1 MGNGMAGFINHFMVR
16 KILGKVLKRR
26 WKCGS
31 WGVKGV
37 SLFLFLWLWMVPF
50 SDAGAKEYKFRNVMS
65 FNKLSHFSVQCIIQD
80 SLGFIWIGTND
91 GLNLFDGYEY
101 RYYRYDPHDNNSI
114 SNNDICCLE
123 IQNNTYL
130 WIGTR
135 GGGVNRMNL
144 LTGKITRFIDKSFD
158 GLVRDVFVDQ
168 HNTVWIAT
176 VKGLMKY
183 VEDQSVEGG
192 HFVNVSQQA
201 VYRRV
206 NNIAF
211 TATQRNTAIQVI
223 NQVSPDKLLVGA
235 DTGVFEYDIKTG
247 EFKELIPDIDEVT
260 TCIMSDKK
268 GNIWIS
274 SFNGVVKLTKASG
287 ADAYHPTYYNTKAE
301 PQYRLPADRVQAV
314 QEDQDGNIWFGSR
327 GGGLTLI
334 KNDIV
339 VPINAKYIDGATKLD
354 NLINALFI
362 DRNGILWIGQEN
374 YGLKI
379 VDLLGDKFKTYLG
392 DNQNDGNQYLVSAI
406 TGKGDNIWA
415 GTVSSG
421 IDVFKYEGGKLLH
434 INTIALD
441 FIDNQGGNKEVV
453 SLLRDKDDNLWIG
466 ASTNSVWRYSE
477 KKGISKYP
485 VNGYVQTLMEDNM
498 DNIWFGTWRQ
508 GIGYVNKRT
517 GVVEQYNTNPSR
529 MLGLSNDLVFSL
541 KLDSQGL
548 LWVGTKGGGLNVAP
562 VKDVMARQGRFVIY
576 RHQPSDST
584 SISYDDVQDI
594 IETKDGQIWVATGR
608 GINQLCVPQGKN
620 RNAAILDGTAFFKTV
635 TQDNGLPGN
644 MVYSIREDNDGYLWL
659 GTNNGLCRFS
669 PKDNSVIVY
678 DENDGL
684 PSSYFKKNAAFV
696 NPNNGLVCFGGLN
709 GLVFFKPR
717 NIVQDAFKPT
727 VRMTSFRLNNQLI
740 EPGQEQAGRIPLE
753 QNISYTHHLE
763 LSHSQNDITFE
774 FSALNYSFSN
784 NLRYAYRLL
793 GYSDKWIE
801 TDSKNRRLTYTNL
814 NAGHYTLQI
823 KATDSD
829 GSWTKQS
836 ADIDIDILPPF
847 WLTSWAYLIYVI
859 FTLALLFLFRKY
871 SIIRINEKNKLQI
884 ERLEQNKRSE
894 IFEAKFRFFTNVS
907 HEIRTPLTLINEPLQ
922 QLLSR
927 QDLSAEAQ
935 ETAHMV
941 RRNLKRLLN
950 QVNQLLEFRK
960 MESDKYVLKYS
971 SFKIDEVL
979 KSIVADFDV
988 VVKNK
993 NIEVEILCDNEIVVN
1008 ADRQLIDTIL
1018 FNLVSNSLKFLPANG
1033 KLCLEAVTHANDARV
1048 DIGFFKILVAD
1059 NGPGIPEYDVAHVF
1073 DRFFQ
1078 SQNNSNNHL
1087 GGTGIGL
1094 SIVKEYVEQHNGIVD
1109 VCNLPDGGCC
1119 FQVVIPIS
1127 GTAFSNVSPNETTLL
1142 IDDEKEIAMN
1152 DDKLQ
1157 QVDNSMVN
1165 HTMVLV
1171 EDDVDL
1177 AIYIKGIFEGQFK
1190 VIHFDDGKEALARIG
1205 EVSPDIMICDLML
1218 PGMNGLALTARLK
1231 ENQETSHIP
1240 IIMLTAMSE
1249 DEAMAKGLGLG
1260 ADSYLTKPFNTA
1272 VLKAQVGSILRSREL
1287 FRARFSKRLVLE
1299 PALENIVP
1307 QDEKFIRKIMEVTER
1322 RMSEFTFEVGDIVDE
1337 MGMSHTLL
1345 LKKFKALTG
1354 MSLVEFIRSM
1364 RIKKAVQLFQQDKFS
1379 IADVAYKVGF
1389 SDPKYFSKCFA
1400 NEMGLKPSDF
1410 VKQCHDLN

>member
-1 MGNGMAGFINHFMVR
+1 MR
-16 KILGKVLKRR
+16 QSWCKVLKDW
-26 WKCGS
+26 WKCG
-31 WGVKGV
+31 GCVNNGGL
-37 SLFLFLWLWMVPF
+37 LFLFFVLWAVPSF
-50 SDAGAKEYKFRNVMS
+50 NVEAKEYKFRNVTS

-80 SLGFIWIGTND
+80 SLGFMWIGTND

-101 RYYRYDPHDNNSI
+101 RYFKYDPHNDNSI

-158 GLVRDVFVDQ
+158 GLVRDVIVDK

-176 VKGLMKY
+176 AKGLMKY
-183 VEDQSVEGG
+183 VADESVEGG
-192 HFVNVSQQA
+192 HFVNVTQQA
-201 VYRRV
+201 VYRTV
-206 NNIAF
+206 TNNVFAP
-211 TATQRNTAIQVI
+211 TQRNIAMQVI
-223 NQVSPDKLLVGA
+223 HQVSPDKLLVGA
-235 DTGVFEYDIKTG
+235 DAGVYEYNIEKG
-247 EFKELIPDIDEVT
+247 EFKELVSDLEGIT
-260 TCIMSDKK
+260 TCLISDKK

-274 SFNGVVKLTKASG
+274 YYKGVVKLTKKKVG
-287 ADAYHPTYYNTKAE
+287 DDYDLTWYNTKAE
-301 PQYRLPADRVQAV
+301 PQYRLTVDRIQSI
-314 QEDQDGNIWFGSR
+314 QEDQDGNIWLGSR
-327 GGGLTLI
+327 GGGLTLL
-334 KNDIV
+334 KNDMV
-339 VPINAKYIDGATKLD
+339 VPINARYIDSATKLD
-354 NLINALFI
+354 NLINVLFI

-374 YGLKI
+374 YALKI
-379 VDLLGDKFKTYLG
+379 VDLLGDKFKTYSP
-392 DNQNDGNQYLVSAI
+392 DNQYVKGNEQYLVSAI
-406 TGKGDNIWA
+406 TGNANNIWA

-421 IDVFKYEGGKLLH
+421 IDVFKNEGGKLLH
-434 INTIALD
+434 VDNISLD
-441 FIDNQGGNKEVV
+441 FIDNQDGSKEVV

-466 ASTNSVWRYSE
+466 ASSNSVWCYSD
-477 KKGISKYP
+477 KKSISKYA

-508 GIGYVNKRT
+508 GIGYVNKKT
-517 GVVEQYNTNPSR
+517 GVVEQYNINPSR

-562 VKDVMARQGRFVIY
+562 IKDVIARKGRFVIY

-584 SISYDDVQDI
+584 SISYDDIQDI

-608 GINQLCVPQGKN
+608 GINQLCIPKGKS
-620 RNAAILDGTAFFKTV
+620 REVAILDGTAFFKSV
-635 TQDNGLPGN
+635 TQDNGLPSN

-669 PKDNSVIVY
+669 PNDNSVIIY

-696 NPNNGLVCFGGLN
+696 NPADGLVCFGGLN

-717 NIVQDAFKPT
+717 SIVQNSFKPT
-727 VRMTSFRLNNQLI
+727 VRITSFRLNNQLI
-740 EPGQEQAGRIPLE
+740 EAGQEQAGRITLE
-753 QNISYTHHLE
+753 RNISYTRHLE
-763 LSHSQNDITFE
+763 LNHSQNDITFE

-829 GSWTKQS
+829 GLWTQQCTE
-836 ADIDIDILPPF
+836 IEIDILPPF
-847 WLTSWAYLIYVI
+847 WLTPWAYLIYII
-859 FTLALLFLFRKY
+859 FTLGLLYLFRKY
-871 SIIRINEKNKLQI
+871 SITRINEKNKLQI
-884 ERLEQNKRSE
+884 ERIEQNKRSE

-927 QDLSAEAQ
+927 HDLSAEAQ

-971 SFKIDEVL
+971 KFKIDDVL
-979 KSIVADFDV
+979 NSIVSDFDV
-988 VVKNK
+988 VIKNK
-993 NIEVEILCDNEIVVN
+993 NINVEILCDNEIVVN
-1008 ADRQLIDTIL
+1008 ADRQLIDTIV

-1033 KLCLEAVTHANDARV
+1033 KLRLEALTHANDALI
-1048 DIGFFKILVAD
+1048 DDGFFKILVAD
-1059 NGPGIPEYDVAHVF
+1059 NGPGIPESDVEHVF

-1078 SQNNSNNHL
+1078 SQNSSNIHL
-1087 GGTGIGL
+1087 GGSGIGL
-1094 SIVKEYVEQHNGIVD
+1094 SIVKEYVEQHNGTVD
-1109 VCNLPDGGCC
+1109 VRNLPHGGCC
-1119 FQVVIPIS
+1119 FQVVIPINAA
-1127 GTAFSNVSPNETTLL
+1127 GFSNVSDNETSLA
-1142 IDDEKEIAMN
+1142 IDEGTEMTVN
-1152 DDKLQ
+1152 DDRLQ
-1157 QVDNSMVN
+1157 NNDNQFIKYSMVI
-1165 HTMVLV
+1165 V

-1177 AIYIKGIFEGQFK
+1177 AIYIKSIFEGQFK
-1190 VIHFDDGKEALARIG
+1190 VAHFDDGKEALTRMG
-1205 EVSPDIMICDLML
+1205 EVSPDIIICDLML
-1218 PGMNGLALTARLK
+1218 PGLNGLALTARLK
-1231 ENQETSHIP
+1231 ENPETSHIP

-1249 DEAMAKGLGLG
+1249 DEAMAKGLTLG

-1272 VLKAQVGSILRSREL
+1272 VLKAQVAAILRSRDV
-1287 FRARFSKRLVLE
+1287 FRERFSKRLVLE
-1299 PALENIVP
+1299 PTVENIVP
-1307 QDEKFIRKIMEVTER
+1307 QDEKFIKKIMEITER
-1322 RMSEFTFEVGDIVDE
+1322 RMGEFTFEVGDIVDE

-1354 MSLVEFIRSM
+1354 MSIVEFIRSM
-1364 RIKKAVQLFQQDKFS
+1364 RIKKAVQMFKQDKFS

-1410 VKQCHDLN
+1410 VKQCHDVSSGDC